1 MPTTQPRISTVVE
14 RPLYEAIKRLAHR
27 DEVNISDKARTL
39 LLEAMELFED
49 AKLEALVNKRKKRSH
64 RFYSPTEAR
73 KILRIK

>member
-1 MPTTQPRISTVVE
+1 MPTTHPRISTVVE

-27 DEVNISDKARTL
+27 DEVSISDKTRTL

-49 AKLEALVNKRKKRSH
+49 TKLETLVNKRKKHSH
-64 RFYSPTEAR
+64 RFYALAETR